1 MPRREYAMERLEEI
15 VRYEE
20 MRMVSGDPSSSS
32 PKDFPHPQGHASRRR
47 EHQRQRGVR
56 TRRTTSPIEQDIV
69 ERRIEE
75 ATDSRD
81 LVSEKQD
88 EDAAPQ
94 EYAGAS
100 QDDEAQE
107 YAAASQEYEAEQY
120 AARGQV
126 EEYYP
131 QEYAPTEQEE
141 AALRDYFAR
150 FEQQQRPDQ
159 EEAAGEEYGAGAYEY
174 AHEGQEEVGAY
185 GEYATG
191 EQGEF
196 AAPDEITVAGQ
207 EAHSAY
213 GYDAE
218 HQGQQDAPA
227 YEQGGDDQ
235 GLFESHVYAGEGG
248 DEGYGAED
256 QASPYTML
264 QAMGRQEEDD
274 VASPADHHEYAI
286 GGQGVES
293 PYYATGVQGV
303 ASPYEHAQGV
313 EQQEEEEEEDQVSSP
328 DAYGGEGQEEA
339 SPYTILQAVERQEED
354 EMASPEHYGAEGEEE
369 VRDDYAIGEEVGVEQ
384 QAPVYE
390 YVDDEA
396 LLVGE
401 GETMQLPEIDRVVHF
416 EGLQQQQ
423 DVDAYEQHLRE
434 EAALKQAVEEQPN
447 MSEVS
452 VEEEKDVVGERAVAS
467 PASGNGRGEGYATP
481 GMKLDLRLANWIDSE
496 AVMLG
501 SQTALDDL
509 AVRLDSEGLC
519 EMWVDPDGDCF
530 YIALTQQLALAPEC
544 RAALQ
549 EDYGFEPE
557 ENQEQVRAR
566 ISWRPTHSI
575 SPVCL
580 VASPTSDGRYLHVV
594 GICE

>member
-56 TRRTTSPIEQDIV
+56 TRRTTSPIEQDMV

-81 LVSEKQD
+81 VVSERQD

-94 EYAGAS
+94 EYPGAS
-100 QDDEAQE
+100 QDYEAQEYAAASQEYEAQE

-120 AARGQV
+120 AASGQV

-150 FEQQQRPDQ
+150 FEQQQRQDQ
-159 EEAAGEEYGAGAYEY
+159 EEAAGEEQDAGAYEY
-174 AHEGQEEVGAY
+174 AHEGQERVDAS

-196 AAPDEITVAGQ
+196 AAHEENTVEGQ
-207 EAHSAY
+207 EAYNAY
-213 GYDAE
+213 GYDVE
-218 HQGQQDAPA
+218 HQGRQDAPA

-235 GLFESHVYAGEGG
+235 GLFDSHVYAAEGG
-248 DEGYGAED
+248 DEAYGAED

-264 QAMGRQEEDD
+264 QAMGRQEEDE
-274 VASPADHHEYAI
+274 VASPADYHEYEI

-313 EQQEEEEEEDQVSSP
+313 QQQQQEEEDEDEVSSP
-328 DAYGGEGQEEA
+328 DAYGGEGHEEA
-339 SPYTILQAVERQEED
+339 SPYTMLQAVERQEED
-354 EMASPEHYGAEGEEE
+354 EVASPEHYGAEGEEE
-369 VRDDYAIGEEVGVEQ
+369 AREEYAVGEEVRVEEH
-384 QAPVYE
+384 APVYE
-390 YVDDEA
+390 YVDEEA
-396 LLVGE
+396 LQVDD
-401 GETMQLPEIDRVVHF
+401 GETMQLPKIDRVVHF
-416 EGLQQQQ
+416 EGQQQQQ
-423 DVDAYEQHLRE
+423 DVDVYEQHLWE
-434 EAALKQAVEEQPN
+434 EAALKHAVEEPR

-452 VEEEKDVVGERAVAS
+452 MEEKEEEEEEEEVVEERAEASSASDKGREEK
-467 PASGNGRGEGYATP
+467 YATP
-481 GMKLDLRLANWIDSE
+481 GVKLDLRLANWIDSE

-519 EMWVDPDGDCF
+519 EMWVDPDGDSF

-557 ENQEQVRAR
+557 ENQEQVRAH
-566 ISWRPTHSI
+566 ISWWPTHIFFPS
-575 SPVCL
+575 
-580 VASPTSDGRYLHVV
+580 AS
-594 GICE
+594 